1 MPIKKGEEKFE
12 QQKGRGRPKGVRNK
26 TTTVLKDAILLAA
39 EKAGGKAGVIGYLTE
54 QAKENPAA
62 FMTLMGKLIPLQVG
76 GKDGEAIQM
85 DLTVSPAQKIR
96 AMVKQIAER
105 S

>member
-1 MPIKKGEEKFE
+1 MPNKIQAENLSNR
-12 QQKGRGRPKGVRNK
+12 GRGRPRGSRNK
-26 TTTVLKDAILLAA
+26 TTVVLKDAILLAA
-39 EKAGGKAGVIGYLTE
+39 EKAGGKAGVIGYLTN

-76 GKDGEAIQM
+76 GKDDEPIKM
-85 DLTVSPAQKIR
+85 DVTVSPADKLK

>member
-1 MPIKKGEEKFE
+1 MPIKKEAENLTNR
-12 QQKGRGRPKGVRNK
+12 GRGRPKGVRNK

-54 QAKENPAA
+54 QAKENPPA
-62 FMTLMGKLIPLQVG
+62 FMALMGKVIPLQVT
-76 GKDGEAIQM
+76 GKDDGPIQM
-85 DLTVSPAQKIR
+85 NATISPASKVR
-96 AMVKQIAER
+96 EMVKQIAER